1 MIGFRST
8 AMLAMAGAA
17 LALTACGESATA
29 AVPSGSVTWYPSTP
43 LPSPRE
49 VQPSAS
55 VAATAA
61 PTPAAVGQAQSTG
74 LGTPVANIAATDQL
88 AFAPT
93 AVTVTKGGVI
103 QWKVTGSTAHNVTFD
118 SQSSLTSGTLQQG
131 NTWQVQFTASGT
143 YSFHCTFHPGMNGQV
158 TVTG

>member
-1 MIGFRST
+1 
-8 AMLAMAGAA
+8 MLVLAGVAVA
-17 LALTACGESATA
+17 VSACGESATA
-29 AVPSGSVTWYPSTP
+29 AAPAGSVTWYPSTP
-43 LPSPRE
+43 LPSPRL

-61 PTPAAVGQAQSTG
+61 PTSAGVGQGQTTG
-74 LGTPVANIAATDQL
+74 LGTPAANVAATDQL

-93 AVTVTKGGVI
+93 AVTVKIGGVI

-118 SQSSLTSGTLQQG
+118 GQSSLTSGTLQQG
-131 NTWQVQFTASGT
+131 KTWQVQFTAAGT
-143 YSFHCTFHPGMNGQV
+143 HMFHCTFHPGMNGQV